1 VRIAVLSGGVGGA
14 RFLHGLTA
22 EIPPGDITAIV
33 NVGDDFEPFGL
44 PVSPDLDT
52 VVYTLAGLVD
62 DERGWG
68 VAGDGDRALRQA
80 ARLGTDTWFW
90 LGDDDLGLHLARAE
104 LLRGGLSLSAATA
117 RLTGQ
122 LGLETTIL
130 PVTDD
135 RMRTMVH
142 TDEGELDFQ
151 TWYVRR
157 RHADAVRG
165 LRFDGAEDSRPA
177 PGVLAALAAADAVLV
192 APSNPFISIDPIL
205 AVPGVRA
212 AVAARRGE
220 VVAISPIVAG
230 EAVRGPAAA
239 MLRSLGHEAGPSAV
253 AAHYAG
259 LAGTL
264 VLDRRDAAAEE
275 AVAATGVRPVVAD
288 TIMDGH
294 AGRRRLA
301 RAALDALSA
310 GSAR

>member
-1 VRIAVLSGGVGGA
+1 MAEVRPQDV
-14 RFLHGLTA
+14 
-22 EIPPGDITAIV
+22 TAIV
-33 NVGDDFEPFGL
+33 NVGDDFDPFGL

-62 DERGWG
+62 DDRGWG
-68 VAGDGDRALRQA
+68 VAGDGDRVLQRAQQ
-80 ARLGTDTWFW
+80 LGTDTWFW
-90 LGDDDLGLHLARAE
+90 LGDDDLGLHLARVE
-104 LLRGGLSLSAATA
+104 LLRAGVPLSAVTA
-117 RLTGQ
+117 RLTER
-122 LGLETTIL
+122 LGLTTTIL

-135 RMRTMVH
+135 RLRTMVQ
-142 TDEGELDFQ
+142 TDAGELDFQ

-165 LRFDGAEDSRPA
+165 LRFDGAAASRPA
-177 PGVLAALAAADAVLV
+177 PGVLEALAAADLVLV

-212 AVAARRGE
+212 AVSSRRDH
-220 VVAISPIVAG
+220 VVAVSPIVAG

-239 MLRSLGHEAGPSAV
+239 MLRSLGQEPGPAAV
-253 AAHYAG
+253 AEHYAG

-264 VLDRRDAAAEE
+264 VFDRRDADEE
-275 AVAATGVRPVVAD
+275 SAVAAAGLRPVLAE

-294 AGRRRLA
+294 EGRRRLA